1 MISDLSLSLFTFK
14 DQPPSSHRE
23 IAPFTMQLAL
33 VKFGLYILSSQF
45 IISANVY
52 SVCSLC
58 SCLKHPDYSVVTL
71 NLFMFPTLAAWLQE
85 WQ

>member
-1 MISDLSLSLFTFK
+1 MASYYPRPPSWYSWRLSEVISDLSLSLFTFK

-58 SCLKHPDYSVVTL
+58 SCL
-71 NLFMFPTLAAWLQE
+71 
-85 WQ
+85 